1 MKMTIEEHHKLGTDL
16 LAMGGEDVN
25 GEHYGRSSA
34 EVLALERMRNAL
46 LLVRSE
52 MENRY
57 RQESHGRVDVCRVYF
72 GSEQSSAH
80 FGAALR

>member
-1 MKMTIEEHHKLGTDL
+1 MKMTRCATSPTVQ
-16 LAMGGEDVN
+16 GGEDVN

-34 EVLALERMRNAL
+34 EVRALERMRSAL

-52 MENRY
+52 MEDRS
-57 RQESHGRVDVCRVYF
+57 RQESRGRVDVCRVYF
-72 GSEQSSAH
+72 GSEQSRAH